1 MTKGITCYITKWAPI
16 GPIGGILNLWWC
28 LSIICNKLITL
39 PPPKTV
45 ICFQK
50 DCQSHEIL
58 FLSTLK
64 QGILQKF
71 IQSITS
77 DGNEQNTQKQKLKAT
92 F

>member
-1 MTKGITCYITKWAPI
+1 MTNYITRWAPI
-16 GPIGGILNLWWC
+16 GPIGGILNLWWY

-39 PPPKTV
+39 APPKTV

-50 DCQSHEIL
+50 YCQSHDIL
-58 FLSTLK
+58 FLATLK
-64 QGILQKF
+64 QGILWKF

-92 F
+92 L